1 VEPHRDSVYR
11 EEAAKIITHS
21 LRCSLSEENVVAN
34 IRKALL
40 LLGGHFS
47 FSGDLLAE
55 DRMLKQAGFVDGS
68 RVTRADSDAA
78 VQDKGRDEDEVWLRD
93 VTAALLG
100 SGRRP
105 FLEALSMCMSSPNHD
120 LAAVCLTTA
129 AWLSRSLASID
140 AADVQLAAFSA
151 LIPRLKQRLAGDRS
165 QAQHRVLASV
175 TLYNFS
181 KIPGNDAKKLSRTGT
196 AWSIIR
202 LRRERSQCLH

>member
-1 VEPHRDSVYR
+1 
-11 EEAAKIITHS
+11 
-21 LRCSLSEENVVAN
+21 
-34 IRKALL
+34 
-40 LLGGHFS
+40 
-47 FSGDLLAE
+47 
-55 DRMLKQAGFVDGS
+55 
-68 RVTRADSDAA
+68 
-78 VQDKGRDEDEVWLRD
+78 VWLRD

-120 LAAVCLTTA
+120 LAAACLTTA

-202 LRRERSQCLH
+202 LRRERSQY